1 MKNDYHTTIDIA
13 VDWAD
18 LDLFGHVN
26 NVVFFKYIQTARVN
40 YSERIGL
47 TSLND
52 NDMLSFMVASSQCQ
66 FKKPLLYPN
75 HIQVSCRVDWIKNS
89 SFQLSYQ
96 IKDIESLL
104 IAEASDVLVVFNHTT
119 KIKERMPDT
128 IRRTIEKIEGVK
140 F

>member
-1 MKNDYHTTIDIA
+1 MENSYQTKININ

-40 YSERIGL
+40 YCERIGL

-66 FKKPLLYPN
+66 FKKPLIYPN
-75 HIQVSCRVDWIKNS
+75 QIQVSCKVDWIKNS

-96 IKDIESLL
+96 IIDSQSLL
-104 IAEASDVLVVFNHTT
+104 IAEATDVLVVFNHQAKT
-119 KIKERMPDT
+119 KESMPDA
-128 IRRTIEKIEGVK
+128 IRGTIEKIEHVK